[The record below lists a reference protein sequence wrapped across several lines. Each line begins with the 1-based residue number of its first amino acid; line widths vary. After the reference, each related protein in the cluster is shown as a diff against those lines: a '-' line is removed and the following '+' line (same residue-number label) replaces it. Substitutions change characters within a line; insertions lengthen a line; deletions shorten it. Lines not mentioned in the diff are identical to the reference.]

1 MSAGVVSALRIAAA
15 LAALVVAG
23 VVAVAAEDARRWPE
37 NLRLDDVRFRAAP
50 ERADWGESKWLG
62 ADAVRSILALDDDLE
77 FRRVV
82 AAFHRQR
89 EGGVTDTDAVAR
101 LQAQAQLETAL
112 RAIERE
118 DSSQQRRAR
127 AANMLGVLS
136 FDAAI
141 STPRG
146 AQSLLDQTVGEFR
159 AAIRIDPREEEAK
172 FNLELLLELIAR
184 GDLRSTA
191 GRGGV
196 GGQES
201 EAGGAGLTDP
211 GRGY

>member
-1 MSAGVVSALRIAAA
+1 MSPGVASALRIAAA
-15 LAALVVAG
+15 LAALVVAA

-50 ERADWGESKWLG
+50 ERADWGESQWFG
-62 ADAVRSILALDDDLE
+62 ADAVRSLLGLDDDLE
-77 FRRVV
+77 FRRLV

-89 EGGVTDTDAVAR
+89 EGVTETDAVAR

-112 RAIERE
+112 RAIERG
-118 DSSQQRRAR
+118 DSSTQRRAR

-159 AAIRIDPREEEAK
+159 TAIRIDPREEEAK
-172 FNLELLLELIAR
+172 FNLELLLELVAR

-211 GRGY
+211 GHGY

>member
-1 MSAGVVSALRIAAA
+1 MSAGVASALRIVAAVVALGAAA
-15 LAALVVAG
+15 II
-23 VVAVAAEDARRWPE
+23 AVAAEDARRWPA
-37 NLRLDDVRFRAAP
+37 NLRFDDVRFRAAP
-50 ERADWGESKWLG
+50 QRADWGESKWFG
-62 ADAVRSILALDDDLE
+62 ASAVRSLLAIEDDLE

-89 EGGVTDTDAVAR
+89 EGATATDSVAR

-112 RAIERE
+112 RAIERG
-118 DSSQQRRAR
+118 DPDLQRRAR

-146 AQSLLDQTVGEFR
+146 AQSLLDQSVGDFR
-159 AAIRIDPREEEAK
+159 ASIRIDPREEEAK
-172 FNLELLLELIAR
+172 FNLELVLALIAR

-191 GRGGV
+191 GRGGF
-196 GGQES
+196 GGEES

-211 GRGY
+211 GHGY